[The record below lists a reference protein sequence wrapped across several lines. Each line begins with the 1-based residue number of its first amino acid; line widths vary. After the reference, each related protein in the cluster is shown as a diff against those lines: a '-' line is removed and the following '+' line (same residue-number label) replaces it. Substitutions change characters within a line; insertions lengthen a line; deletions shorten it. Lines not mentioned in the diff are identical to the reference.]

1 MILLN
6 PPGSFPG
13 VIPNYFFRKTPKGG
27 PAGRPSAFFWNRSAG
42 GWRRF
47 QVQRNLGVLTP
58 MEKHQLSLAA

>member
-27 PAGRPSAFFWNRSAG
+27 PAGRPWD
-42 GWRRF
+42 
-47 QVQRNLGVLTP
+47 LP
-58 MEKHQLSLAA
+58 LSPLFYHSFGPR

>member
-27 PAGRPSAFFWNRSAG
+27 PQGRPSAFFGTGQPGDGDVSRCSAI
-42 GWRRF
+42 W
-47 QVQRNLGVLTP
+47 V
-58 MEKHQLSLAA
+58 S